1 MVSGCKDIGIIKYQS
16 FVAKTQFF
24 SKVTNDTNLC
34 PVQCFLFSNFFLF
47 CIYLCMAEEWCIPPV
62 YSHMIPPPLNEGRKA
77 NHTNISSL
85 PHSLHFLVRATS
97 KSLTFQYYSFKCP
110 TLPVRNIFFKYFYF
124 ADRLVAVE
132 SQEMGLSWTDLPRA
146 MRTVKPMD
154 TFLRL
159 GAPTPIIEWW
169 VVL

>member
-1 MVSGCKDIGIIKYQS
+1 MWQRLNS
-16 FVAKTQFF
+16 FLKWLTIPTSA
-24 SKVTNDTNLC
+24 
-34 PVQCFLFSNFFLF
+34 LFNVFFFLISF
-47 CIYLCMAEEWCIPPV
+47 FFVFICVWLKNDVFPQCIHIWF
-62 YSHMIPPPLNEGRKA
+62 PPPLNEGRKA

-97 KSLTFQYYSFKCP
+97 KSLIFQYYFFKCQ
-110 TLPVRNIFFKYFYF
+110 TLPVRNIFLKYFYL
-124 ADRLVAVE
+124 ADRLVVRE

-146 MRTVKPMD
+146 MRTVKPID